1 MMVSKVLGIV
11 VESKIKEKK
20 STNEYLKA
28 KRSSLQKD
36 FIDHLPEI
44 PDQLVGSVS

>member
-20 STNEYLKA
+20 STNEYLKT

-44 PDQLVGSVS
+44 PDQLVGSV